1 MKRQVFM
8 ENQKQKFK
16 QLNLNESNKKGL
28 KLDISTN
35 IEVKSAFPLSAQPTD
50 VKLISA
56 EEFLTYLIGDPL
68 DTWVDSPNQH
78 IELTSWPIIA
88 DIRKEESFCK
98 SHLKGSWNILVDN
111 MMTKRW
117 ARKASLAP
125 RALSAKPSDSPSLT
139 IDQFIVPSTD
149 IMRQSFCNYVKDKH
163 VYCFFDASSPSPST
177 IVYQLMQGLESQGY
191 SVLWVSG
198 GYKAINEKC
207 LISTRYATFLTGQFV
222 ADEDRNTGLSLNTDI
237 KRKQSRA
244 VNLPGI
250 NLFTQ
255 DKIKTPTLGPNS
267 FNVDQLRS
275 PSNEGD
281 KTPSP
286 LSSID
291 SPGINAALTFNPSSI
306 LDDFLIL
313 GPDLFS
319 QSSPE
324 VLSFIK
330 DHQITHVLNMAK
342 ECQPDPQ
349 LQINTL
355 VEYKHFEVKD
365 SVDEEVD
372 QQLKEAVAYLMQV
385 KQVSTSP
392 KVYVHCKVGQSRS
405 VTVVLAFLMEYL
417 QMTLYDAYEYLRERR
432 PTMSPNIGFVMVL
445 QEMEC
450 RKLNLLHSTLVT
462 KGEKI
467 FKPCI

>member
-1 MKRQVFM
+1 MDAKS
-8 ENQKQKFK
+8 KFK
-16 QLNLNESNKKGL
+16 QLNLNESNKKNL
-28 KLDISTN
+28 KLDISN
-35 IEVKSAFPLSAQPTD
+35 SSEIKSAFPLSAHPTD
-50 VKLISA
+50 VKLISV
-56 EEFLTYLIGDPL
+56 EEFLTYLIGDPV
-68 DTWVDSPNQH
+68 DTWLNNTEQKESL
-78 IELTSWPIIA
+78 IKWPIVA
-88 DIRKEESFCK
+88 DIRKEDSYSK

-139 IDQFIVPSTD
+139 IDQFIVPNND
-149 IMRQSFCNYVKDKH
+149 VLRQAFIDFVKDKH
-163 VYCFFDASSPSPST
+163 TYCFFDASSPTPST
-177 IVYQLMQGLESQGY
+177 IVYQLMQGLENQGFR
-191 SVLWVSG
+191 VVWVTG
-198 GYKAINEKC
+198 GYKSISEKC
-207 LISTRYATFLTGQFV
+207 QQNPLKSALLTSQLSF
-222 ADEDRNTGLSLNTDI
+222 EDDKNTGLSLNTDI

-250 NLFTQ
+250 SLFTQ
-255 DKIKTPTLGPNS
+255 DKLNTPVGSAVSS
-267 FNVDQLRS
+267 FSVDSLRS
-275 PSNEGD
+275 PSNDGD
-281 KTPSP
+281 NKTPSP

-291 SPGINAALTFNPSSI
+291 SPGLNATLTFNPSSI

-324 VLSFIK
+324 VLQFIK
-330 DHQITHVLNMAK
+330 EHHITHVLNMAK

-349 LQINTL
+349 LNIHDL
-355 VEYKHFEVKD
+355 VVYKHFEVKD

-372 QQLKEAVAYLMQV
+372 QQLKDAVDYLLHV
-385 KQVSTSP
+385 KLDAPTP

-417 QMTLYDAYEYLRERR
+417 QMTLFDAYEYLRERR

-462 KGEKI
+462 KGVKI
-467 FKPCI
+467 YK

>member
-1 MKRQVFM
+1 MSDAKS
-8 ENQKQKFK
+8 KFK
-16 QLNLNESNKKGL
+16 QMNLNDSNKRNL
-28 KLDISTN
+28 KLDTSTT
-35 IEVKSAFPLSAQPTD
+35 IEVKSAFPLSAHPTD
-50 VKLISA
+50 VKLISV
-56 EEFLTYLIGDPL
+56 EEFLTYLIGDPV
-68 DTWVDSPNQH
+68 DTWISNSSQFQ
-78 IELTSWPIIA
+78 ELIKWPIVA
-88 DIRKEESFCK
+88 DIRKEDSYLK

-125 RALSAKPSDSPSLT
+125 RSLSAKPSDSPSLT
-139 IDQFIVPSTD
+139 IDQFIVPNSEV
-149 IMRQSFCNYVKDKH
+149 MRKSFVNYVKEKH
-163 VYCFFDASSPSPST
+163 TYCFYDASSTSPST
-177 IVYQLMQGLESQGY
+177 IVYQLMQGLENQGFT
-191 SVLWVSG
+191 VLWVSG
-198 GYKAINEKC
+198 GYKAISEKC
-207 LISTRYATFLTGQFV
+207 QNYPSKSHLLTSQS
-222 ADEDRNTGLSLNTDI
+222 AIEDDRNTGLSLNTDI

-255 DKIKTPTLGPNS
+255 EKVITPVGSAVSS
-267 FNVDQLRS
+267 FSVENLKS
-275 PSNEGD
+275 PSND
-281 KTPSP
+281 TTSP

-291 SPGINAALTFNPSSI
+291 SPGLNATLTFNPSSI

-324 VLSFIK
+324 VLQFIK
-330 DHQITHVLNMAK
+330 EHVITHVLNMAK
-342 ECQPDPQ
+342 ECQPDP
-349 LQINTL
+349 LLKIEEL

-372 QQLKEAVAYLMQV
+372 QQLNGAVRYLIHVKETT
-385 KQVSTSP
+385 TSP

-405 VTVVLAFLMEYL
+405 VTVVLAFLMEYSK
-417 QMTLYDAYEYLRERR
+417 MTLYDAYEYLRERR

-450 RKLNLLHSTLVT
+450 KKLNLQHSTLVT
-462 KGEKI
+462 KGVKI
-467 FKPCI
+467 YKQ